1 MITTT
6 KQKQINIKTE
16 IPALRSFIVDK
27 VSTLTD
33 RNTLQRIYSIII
45 SNSENYERKFLEA
58 KQQTEQY
65 CTPEIAAELEADG
78 FMIGKSFPFDDSL
91 FDLEQAEQEDLED
104 EPAPEEWLKKMF
116 PEVYA

>member
-6 KQKQINIKTE
+6 KQKQINIKAE
-16 IPALRSFIVDK
+16 IYDH
-27 VSTLTD
+27 
-33 RNTLQRIYSIII
+33 
-45 SNSENYERKFLEA
+45 KFLEA

-65 CTPEIAAELEADG
+65 CTPEIAAGLEADG
-78 FMIGKSFPFDDSL
+78 FMIGKPFPFDDSL
-91 FDLEQAEQEDLED
+91 LDLEQAEQEDLEN